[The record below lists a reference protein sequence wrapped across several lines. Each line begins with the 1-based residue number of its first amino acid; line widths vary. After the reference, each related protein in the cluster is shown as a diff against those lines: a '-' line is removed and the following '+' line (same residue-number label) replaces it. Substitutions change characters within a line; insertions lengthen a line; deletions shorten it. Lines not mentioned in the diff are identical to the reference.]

1 MGKADNEGTAV
12 DCSALKVGPC
22 SFCLHQ
28 RVVLACKTDDGAMVF
43 FCRACV
49 TAQGVRGDDGV
60 VRDASSWPD
69 LIGREA
75 N

>member
-1 MGKADNEGTAV
+1 MAKADNEGTAV
-12 DCSALKVGPC
+12 DCSALNAGPC
-22 SFCLHQ
+22 SFCPQ
-28 RVVLACKTDDGAMVF
+28 PRVVLACKTDAGALVF

-60 VRDASSWPD
+60 VRDATGWPD